1 MIVNKKEEY
10 RWILMEVIA
19 FVGPSGSG
27 KSHRAIGVAHQYQ
40 CQGIIDDGLLIE
52 GAKILA
58 GTSAKS
64 EQNRVQAVKRA
75 IFYDDAHASEVRQA
89 LARSGIRRLLILATS
104 DKMIEKI
111 TQRLSLP
118 KPLKTVYIT
127 DIATRQEIKKAHEAR
142 LRYGKHIVPVP
153 TVELKQ
159 HFGGFFANLPYN
171 LFSKNRNKREDR
183 RSIVRPAFSYY
194 GLILI
199 SDYVIEDIINLIVER
214 KVGVA
219 RINYIHV
226 RRRSDSRGLF
236 VHVELVLYYGVRV
249 FEVSRILQ
257 SKIKRKV
264 ERMTGMQVQKVNIS
278 IRSLEVRNSA
288 EDGSALAK

>member
-1 MIVNKKEEY
+1 
-10 RWILMEVIA
+10 MEVIA

-27 KSHRAIGVAHQYQ
+27 KSHRAIGVAHQYN

-89 LARSGIRRLLILATS
+89 MARSGIRRLLILATS
-104 DKMIEKI
+104 DKMIDKI
-111 TQRLSLP
+111 TKRLSLP

-127 DIATRQEIKKAHEAR
+127 EIATKQEIKKAHEAR

-171 LFSKNRNKREDR
+171 LFPRTGKSGRTAAP
-183 RSIVRPAFSYY
+183 SF
-194 GLILI
+194 
-199 SDYVIEDIINLIVER
+199 
-214 KVGVA
+214 A
-219 RINYIHV
+219 RL
-226 RRRSDSRGLF
+226 SAT
-236 VHVELVLYYGVRV
+236 
-249 FEVSRILQ
+249 
-257 SKIKRKV
+257 
-264 ERMTGMQVQKVNIS
+264 TG
-278 IRSLEVRNSA
+278 
-288 EDGSALAK
+288 